1 MNEMP
6 WVATVILSPVV
17 SFIIY
22 YLKKDKDDSSKMTNL
37 MIKEYIDSLRI
48 NNEVIKGALETL
60 KKQGSDIKEI
70 KLLQKE
76 ILEKFNGGNYDR

>member
-1 MNEMP
+1 MNGMP

-48 NNEVIKGALETL
+48 NNEVIKGTLETL
-60 KKQGSDIKEI
+60 KEQGSDIKEI

>member
-48 NNEVIKGALETL
+48 NNEVIKVALETL
-60 KKQGSDIKEI
+60 KEQGSDIKEI